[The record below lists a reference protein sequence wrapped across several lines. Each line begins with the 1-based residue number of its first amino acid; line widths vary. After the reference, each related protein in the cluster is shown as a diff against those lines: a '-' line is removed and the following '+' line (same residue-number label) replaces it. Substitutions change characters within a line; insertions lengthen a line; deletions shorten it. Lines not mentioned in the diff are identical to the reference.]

1 MNDFLETVGILI
13 AFGSISSVLILFVL
27 FMRAIGRRE
36 REAIEQY
43 QRGNTHE

>member
-13 AFGSISSVLILFVL
+13 ALGSISSVFVLFIL

-36 REAIEQY
+36 RETIEQY
-43 QRGNTHE
+43 QRGDYHE